1 MGTTARRMR
10 PVMVAVDGSGD
21 GLRALRYAVQEA
33 TRLDSVLRI
42 VHVQQQMVLM
52 APMMPLVPDPTLHE
66 VAAQIVKEAEAQARE
81 FGYGRPELESVLA
94 TGPRNSALLE
104 SAADVSCVVVGR
116 RSSPLQHLVGGST
129 TSSLA
134 AHATVPVVS
143 VPEGW
148 RPLPPR
154 GVVAVGLDDSDYSAD
169 VLRAAWSA
177 ARSRGAR
184 LAVVHAWRPLN
195 EYDVAIG
202 TRALADAWTEATRTS
217 LVRWVRDNA
226 PDAELEWTVLPRYET
241 ATVALHEISE
251 AADLLVLGRHGHGRR
266 HGPGLGLG
274 STVRTMLRAGDC
286 PVMVIPS

>member
-1 MGTTARRMR
+1 MTARRTR
-10 PVMVAVDGSGD
+10 PVMVAVDGSED

-33 TRLDSVLRI
+33 ARLDSGLRI
-42 VHVQQQMVLM
+42 VHVQQQMVAM

-66 VAAQIVKEAEAQARE
+66 VASQIVKDAEVQARG
-81 FGYGRPELESVLA
+81 FGYDRPELESVLA
-94 TGPRNSALLE
+94 TGPRNGALLE
-104 SAADVSCVVVGR
+104 HTADASCVVVGR
-116 RSSPLQHLVGGST
+116 RSAPLQHLVGGST

-134 AHATVPVVS
+134 AHAPVPVVS
-143 VPEGW
+143 VPKGW
-148 RPLPPR
+148 QPGPAR
-154 GVVAVGLDDSDYSAD
+154 GLVAVGVDDSDYSAG
-169 VLRAAWSA
+169 VLRAAWAA

-202 TRALADAWTEATRTS
+202 TRVLADAWTESTRTS
-217 LVRWVRDNA
+217 LQRWVRENA
-226 PDAELEWTVLPRYET
+226 PDGQLEWTVLPRYET

-251 AADLLVLGRHGHGRR
+251 SADLLVVGRHGHGRR
-266 HGPGLGLG
+266 LGHGLGLG